1 MDMPKP
7 LQIHKGYDRILVM
20 LNGNPITNLAQFQV
34 RIKPPEPVLVHYV
47 LVGHPN
53 FVLSKAPDDALSN
66 SAFPLRFHFGEDPS
80 DFIATYKSRPFGGIT
95 EILIEVEHSA
105 AKPII
110 RLTFKEEVAPP
121 QEVRDWLVKLGVEVV
136 VDHATV

>member
-7 LQIHKGYDRILVM
+7 LQVHRGPDRILVM
-20 LNGNPITNLAQFQV
+20 MNGLVISNLTQFQV
-34 RIKPPEPVLVHYV
+34 RLKPPEPVLVHYV
-47 LVGHPN
+47 LTGHPN
-53 FVLSKAPDDALSN
+53 FTFNKAPEDALSN
-66 SAFPLRFHFGEDPS
+66 NAFPLRFHIGDDAS
-80 DFIATYKSRPFGGIT
+80 DVIATYKSRPFSGIT
-95 EILIEVEHSA
+95 EVLIEVEHSA

-136 VDHATV
+136 VDHAPV